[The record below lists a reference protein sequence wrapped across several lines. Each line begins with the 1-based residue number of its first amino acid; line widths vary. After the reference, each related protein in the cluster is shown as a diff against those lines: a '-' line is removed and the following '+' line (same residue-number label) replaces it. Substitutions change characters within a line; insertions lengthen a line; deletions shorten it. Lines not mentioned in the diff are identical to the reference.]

1 MTRLFLSII
10 ITVIGSLFLIG
21 LGLDK
26 LVASQDSST
35 EVPLETAVY
44 QQMLEGISQ
53 ELALAAEPDIA
64 NKLAQLSESFQL
76 TLSLDNTQD
85 IALPAALSSQ
95 LTQVGGLLLAS
106 DQQPY
111 LLRQIP
117 NHDKYLLRLQLPM
130 LLDDEHQQSVVLT
143 AILYLGVCGI
153 LILWLIPLAR
163 RLFVLT
169 NAAARIG
176 KGELNV
182 RVNLN
187 RLSYIYPLEKSFN
200 QMATQIEKLMAD
212 NKLLARSLSHDI
224 RTPMSCLRFGVE
236 AALDCKD
243 IEKKNTYL
251 TRMEAEL
258 TRMEDMTSAFL
269 SYASMERQGV
279 NLRNQQVN
287 INQFIKNLVQHFQ
300 SLATQ
305 HQVTLSAKLLE
316 QDALFSLD
324 QHWFHRALQNLISNA
339 VQYANSRVT
348 ISIMREGKGIVIK
361 VEDDGKGIEESK
373 LGVVFDPFVK
383 LDVDRS
389 REQGHFGLGL
399 AICAK
404 VVDWHNGTIKAQ
416 KSDTLGGAAFVI
428 FLPLSH

>member
-10 ITVIGSLFLIG
+10 VTVIGSLFLIG

-26 LVASQDSST
+26 LVASQDTSS
-35 EVPLETAVY
+35 ETPIEAAIY

-53 ELALAAEPDIA
+53 ELAKTQEADITDKLDQLA
-64 NKLAQLSESFQL
+64 LHFQLS
-76 TLSLDNTQD
+76 LSLDKTHNV
-85 IALPAALSSQ
+85 ALPPALSAQ
-95 LTQVGGLLLAS
+95 LTQEGGLLLAS
-106 DQQPY
+106 EQQPY
-111 LLRQIP
+111 LLRQLP
-117 NHDKYLLRLQLPM
+117 NHSHLLLRLQLPV
-130 LLDDEHQQSVVLT
+130 LSDDQHQQSVVLT

-187 RLSYIYPLEKSFN
+187 RLSYIYPLEASFN

-236 AALDCKD
+236 AALDTTN

-251 TRMEAEL
+251 ERMEAEL
-258 TRMEDMTSAFL
+258 TRMEDMTTAFL
-269 SYASMERQGV
+269 AYASMERQGV
-279 NLRNQQVN
+279 NLRMQKVN
-287 INQFIKNLVQHFQ
+287 INQFIENVSQHFQ

-305 HQVTLSAKLLE
+305 HQITLSAQLLT
-316 QDALFSLD
+316 QAIQIDMD
-324 QHWFHRALQNLISNA
+324 QHWLHRAIQNLVSNA
-339 VQYANSRVT
+339 VQYANSQVL
-348 ISIMREGKGIVIK
+348 ISVIREGKSVIIK
-361 VEDDGKGIEESK
+361 VEDDGKGIDENK
-373 LGVVFDPFVK
+373 LDVVFDPFVK

-404 VVDWHNGTIKAQ
+404 VVDWHNGSIRAQ
-416 KSDTLGGAAFVI
+416 KSTMLGGAAFI
-428 FLPLSH
+428 INLPQYH